1 MEDKFTKGCY
11 DLDQEPYTFIHW
23 PKIDTFIYF
32 SHHFITIPPIGWI
45 EAGHKNGVSILGTI
59 ITEVDA
65 GAKIW
70 KTIFSSSENT
80 KLLIQKC
87 VQICQHVGFDGW
99 LLNIENVIDK
109 ENIEDLKQFVQELTG
124 AMHEMNP
131 DSKVLWY
138 DSVTVDG
145 KLEWQNALNDLNS
158 PFFEL
163 CDGIFLN
170 YTWTEETLGNSVLY
184 CPGNDVL
191 LINLVN
197 LSILEIKMN
206 KDLLD
211 KCERGNKIAPLWHK
225 C

>member
-1 MEDKFTKGCY
+1 MFSITLCKYPCIFCTIGGYLEDKFTKGCY

-23 PKIDTFIYF
+23 SKIDTFIYF

-59 ITEVDA
+59 ITEFDA

-87 VQICQHVGFDGW
+87 VKICQHVGFDGW

-124 AMHEMNP
+124 AMHATNP

-184 CPGNDVL
+184 CPGNFL
-191 LINLVN
+191 LIY
-197 LSILEIKMN
+197 
-206 KDLLD
+206 
-211 KCERGNKIAPLWHK
+211 
-225 C
+225 

>member
-1 MEDKFTKGCY
+1 MFSITLCKYPCIFCTIGGYLEDKFTKGCY

-59 ITEVDA
+59 ITEFDA

-70 KTIFSSSENT
+70 KTIFASSENT

-124 AMHEMNP
+124 AMHATNP

-158 PFFEL
+158 PFFAL

-184 CPGNDVL
+184 CPGNL
-191 LINLVN
+191 
-197 LSILEIKMN
+197 
-206 KDLLD
+206 
-211 KCERGNKIAPLWHK
+211 
-225 C
+225 